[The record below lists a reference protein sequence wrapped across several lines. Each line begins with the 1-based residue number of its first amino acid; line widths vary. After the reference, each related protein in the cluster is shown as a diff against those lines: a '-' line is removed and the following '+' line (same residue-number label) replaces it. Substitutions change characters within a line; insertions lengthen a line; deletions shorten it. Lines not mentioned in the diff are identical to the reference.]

1 MVHSRILKYI
11 FSALMLLSAIS
22 SIGQSDDRY
31 RLALGVDASR
41 FVVPF
46 IDKGRLGWELSADTE
61 LLKDMFVSLEFGSQT
76 CNLTMPKYEY
86 TSSGAY
92 TRLGVDYNYMKH
104 IDSESTD
111 KLFVG
116 LRYGFTSF
124 YHQADNIQI
133 ESPVWGNI
141 ENISVGRNWLNANWM
156 EVATGMRAH
165 LFNNFY
171 LGWSARF
178 RIKLWLQNDP
188 VMQPYYIPGFG
199 RGWSS
204 TWVGFNYS
212 LYYQIP
218 LFKKKSKV

>member
-1 MVHSRILKYI
+1 MAHLKILKYI
-11 FSALMLLSAIS
+11 FSFLMLFSFIS
-22 SIGQSDDRY
+22 VRSQNVDRY
-31 RLALGVDASR
+31 KVALGVDLSR

-46 IDKGRLGWELSADTE
+46 IEKGRLGWELTADTE
-61 LLKDMFVSLEFGSQT
+61 LLKDMFVSLEVGSQT
-76 CNLTMPKYEY
+76 YNFTVPKYNY
-86 TSSGAY
+86 SSGGAY

-116 LRYGFTSF
+116 LRYGFTTF
-124 YHQADNIQI
+124 YHQSDNIKI

-141 ENISVGRNWLNANWM
+141 ENINVDRNWLSANWM
-156 EVATGMRAH
+156 EVSTGMRAH

-178 RIKLWLQNDP
+178 RIKLWLQPDLI
-188 VMQPYYIPGFG
+188 MQPYYIPGYG
-199 RGWSS
+199 RAWSN

-218 LFKKKSKV
+218 LFKKR